1 MTTSLNNTTLELY
14 NELNIKFTKLCNEL
28 LVRNNSCHI
37 ASPNSIK
44 MFAKSEMLLED
55 YIKNYDKEFENISFK
70 RIDERDTYYREY
82 CDIIKIPYKYSREWS
97 QYKFLEAIPQPV
109 QKSVEWFAARDLII
123 SASSGAQAI
132 DESKYEGWMA
142 MVISKLGLGEPF
154 KENFHVHH
162 GKKLETVATL
172 LYEHIYNV

>member
-97 QYKFLEAIPQPV
+97 QYTKRCSEQAPGNVGRQARGSLR
-109 QKSVEWFAARDLII
+109 AARRSLRRK
-123 SASSGAQAI
+123 
-132 DESKYEGWMA
+132 DEGEG
-142 MVISKLGLGEPF
+142 
-154 KENFHVHH
+154 
-162 GKKLETVATL
+162 
-172 LYEHIYNV
+172 